1 MPSIAGSDDAVQQI
15 KSRLNLLEVVQN
27 HVRVRK
33 QGREF
38 VGLCPFH
45 QEKTPSFSVNEQLQ
59 SWYCHGCGKGGDMF
73 TFVEN
78 IEKTDFRGAL
88 DSLAELAGVEL
99 SKEVA
104 GPGRER
110 AAQRRR
116 IVELNKLAVQYY
128 EYVLHS
134 TPAGEAGRQLLARR
148 EVGEDVARRF
158 GLGFAPGG
166 DNFASFLRKRGKSLE
181 DARDA
186 GLVRADGQDFFQQR
200 LVVPIRDERG
210 QPLAFTGRTVLA
222 DEPRKYVNSRE
233 TPVYV
238 KGNVLFAL
246 DLARTEIA
254 ARGHAVLMEG
264 QFDVIV
270 GHQFGVAN
278 AIASSG
284 TAMTEQQVRLLKRF
298 TEEVVLVFDNDN
310 AGRNAAFKAIEV
322 AAADGLRTRVGTL
335 EGEAKDPDEF
345 LRGGGDWGRV
355 VELSMPGWEFWIKDT
370 VRDLNPSRPRDLEIA
385 LVKVNA
391 VLGKIA
397 DPALRETYRGHAA
410 VWLGIEPH
418 LLQLKAAGAGRR
430 PEPGSDPGLGPKRNG
445 KKRVTTARYLL
456 QVLAVRPDAA
466 ERVRARLK
474 PEELE
479 EDERGAYVR
488 LLETLQRG
496 GFEALGR
503 EVSEYPEEEQDLIRQ
518 AWHNP
523 PPSVDDALVDE
534 LVTRVRQEAAKKRR
548 LAIISGLAEAERRQD
563 RERAAALE
571 AELRELTHR
580 EEAEGWR

>member
-1 MPSIAGSDDAVQQI
+1 MPPAAGSDDAVQQI
-15 KSRLNLLEVVQN
+15 KTRLNLLEVVQQ
-27 HVRVRK
+27 HVRMRK

-88 DSLAELAGVEL
+88 DALAELAGVEL
-99 SKEVA
+99 SKEVS
-104 GPGRER
+104 GPGREKV
-110 AAQRRR
+110 AQRRR
-116 IVELNKLAVQYY
+116 IIELNKLAIQYY
-128 EYVLHS
+128 EFVLHS
-134 TPAGEAGRQLLARR
+134 TPAGEAGRALLARR

-166 DNFASFLRKRGKSLE
+166 DNFAGFLRKRGRDLQ

-186 GLVRADGQDFFQQR
+186 GLVRRDGQDFFQQR

-210 QPLAFTGRTVLA
+210 QPLAFTGRTVVEG
-222 DEPRKYVNSRE
+222 EPRKYVNSPE
-233 TPVYV
+233 SAVYV
-238 KGNVLFAL
+238 KGRVLFAL
-246 DLARTEIA
+246 DLARSEIA
-254 ARGHAVLMEG
+254 SRGHAVLMEG

-270 GHQFGVAN
+270 GHQFGVGN

-284 TAMTEQQVRLLKRF
+284 TALTEEQVRLLKRF
-298 TEEVVLVFDNDN
+298 TEEVVLVFDNDS
-310 AGRNAAFKAIEV
+310 AGRNAAFKAIDV
-322 AAADGLRTRVGTL
+322 SSADGLRTRVGTL
-335 EGEAKDPDEF
+335 EGEAKDPDEY
-345 LRGGGDWGRV
+345 LRSGGDWGRV
-355 VELSMPGWEFWIKDT
+355 VELSMPGWEFWIKES

-385 LVKVNA
+385 LGRVNS
-391 VLGKIA
+391 VLAKIG
-397 DPALRETYRGHAA
+397 DPALRETYRGQAA

-418 LLQLKAAGAGRR
+418 LLHLKPAAGARR
-430 PEPGSDPGLGPKRNG
+430 DEQRTEPGLAPKANG

-466 ERVRARLK
+466 ERVRERLQ

-479 EDERGAYVR
+479 EDDRSAYAR
-488 LLETLQRG
+488 ILETLRRG
-496 GFEALGR
+496 GLEALGQ
-503 EVSEYPEEEQDLIRQ
+503 EVSGYPEQEQDLIRQ
-518 AWHNP
+518 AWHSP
-523 PPSVDDALVDE
+523 PPSLDDALVDE
-534 LVTRVRQEAAKKRR
+534 LVSRVRQETAKKRR

-563 RERAAALE
+563 RERAGVLE
-571 AELRELTHR
+571 SELRELTRR